1 MTFSSF
7 TGCKIAPEEVPGMKG
22 DTWQK
27 IFSIS
32 ILSKEVCALA
42 KKLET
47 WPGGKLVVHITE
59 MPIKCPV
66 VQNLLF
72 LADDYFTKKGM
83 RDK

>member
-1 MTFSSF
+1 
-7 TGCKIAPEEVPGMKG
+7 MKG

-27 IFSIS
+27 NIFDFYTFEGS
-32 ILSKEVCALA
+32 CALA

-66 VQNLLF
+66 APLEF
-72 LADDYFTKKGM
+72 AF
-83 RDK
+83 

>member
-1 MTFSSF
+1 ML
-7 TGCKIAPEEVPGMKG
+7 
-22 DTWQK
+22 W
-27 IFSIS
+27 
-32 ILSKEVCALA
+32 L

-66 VQNLLF
+66 APLEFAF

-83 RDK
+83 RDKVEISYVTPLSGAFTKEKCTESFRISIKR